1 MNEWMLVGIVVVGTI
16 ALLGGGGWFVNAL
29 RGGNRKNTSTKE

>member
-16 ALLGGGGWFVNAL
+16 LLLGGGGVLMSAIRGPKKNAQ
-29 RGGNRKNTSTKE
+29 